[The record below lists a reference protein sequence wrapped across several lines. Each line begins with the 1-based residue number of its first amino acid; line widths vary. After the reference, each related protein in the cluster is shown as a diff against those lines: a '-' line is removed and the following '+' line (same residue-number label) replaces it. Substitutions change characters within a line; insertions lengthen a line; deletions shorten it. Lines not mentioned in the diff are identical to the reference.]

1 MIVKEVAK
9 HEVIWYNKRGIS
21 IFKKKRVFCMQDK
34 LYAAIDNRK
43 VAIIGAGFV
52 GASIAYALTI
62 RDLASEIVLVD
73 INEDKAHGEALDI
86 QHGIP
91 YMGTSSV
98 RAGDYS
104 DCKNC
109 DLIIITA
116 GRNRR
121 VGEERL
127 DMINDNI
134 GTIKDVVEKI
144 QPHYT
149 HGVIMMVSNPVD
161 ILTFKCA
168 EWMGLPNGKV
178 FGTGCILD
186 TSRLVRCIANYTNL
200 NTEAIKCNI
209 VGEHGNSQF
218 PVWSRLSI
226 AGLPMWEYC
235 ANVGLPWGDEQK
247 YELYNQ
253 VLNMGMQI
261 IKSKER
267 THYGIAT
274 CVCSLADAVLNQR
287 LTVAPVTSPLEG
299 EYGIE
304 GVSLSIPSIVGV
316 NGVEHRLEEKWLKE
330 ERTKLQNSAKI
341 LKNSLKSL

>member
-1 MIVKEVAK
+1 MD
-9 HEVIWYNKRGIS
+9 NKI
-21 IFKKKRVFCMQDK
+21 
-34 LYAAIDNRK
+34 YAAIDNRK
-43 VAIIGAGFV
+43 VAIIGSGFV

-73 INEDKAHGEALDI
+73 SDSKKASGEALDF

-91 YMGTSSV
+91 YMGTSAV
-98 RAGDYS
+98 RAGDYC

-121 VGEERL
+121 VGEDRL
-127 DMINDNI
+127 DLISDNI
-134 GTIKDVVEKI
+134 GTMKAVVDKIK
-144 QPHYT
+144 PYYT
-149 HGVIMMVSNPVD
+149 HGLIMVVSNPVD
-161 ILTFKCA
+161 ILTYKCS
-168 EWMGLPNGKV
+168 EWMNLPNGKV

-186 TSRLVRCIANYTNL
+186 TSRLVRSIANYTNL
-200 NTEAIKCNI
+200 NIEAIKCNI
-209 VGEHGNSQF
+209 VGEHGSSQF

-226 AGLPMWEYC
+226 AGLPMWEYFK
-235 ANVGLPWGDEQK
+235 NVGLAWDKEQK
-247 YELYNQ
+247 ERIYNE
-253 VLNMGMQI
+253 VKDMGAEI
-261 IKSKER
+261 IRDKGK

-287 LTVAPVTSPLEG
+287 LTIAPVTSPLQG

-304 GVSLSIPSIVGV
+304 GVALSLPSIVGV

-330 ERTKLQNSAKI
+330 ERIKLQNSADI
-341 LKNSLKSL
+341 LRKTLASLE

>member
-1 MIVKEVAK
+1 
-9 HEVIWYNKRGIS
+9 
-21 IFKKKRVFCMQDK
+21 MQNK

-43 VAIIGAGFV
+43 VAIIGAGYV

-62 RDLASEIVLVD
+62 RDLASEIVLID
-73 INEDKAHGEALDI
+73 IDKHKAAGEALDI

-98 RAGDYS
+98 RAGDYE
-104 DCKNC
+104 DCENC

-127 DMINDNI
+127 DMIADNI
-134 GTIKDVVEKI
+134 VTIKDVVNKI
-144 QPHYT
+144 KPHYT
-149 HGVIMMVSNPVD
+149 HGVILVVSNPVD

-168 EWMGLPNGKV
+168 EWMNLPNGKV

-186 TSRLVRCIANYTNL
+186 TSRLVRSVANYTSL
-200 NTEAIKCNI
+200 NIEAIKCNI
-209 VGEHGNSQF
+209 VGEHGSSQF
-218 PVWSRLSI
+218 PVWSRLAI
-226 AGLPMWEYC
+226 AGLPMDEYC
-235 ANVGLPWGDEQK
+235 YNVGLEWTQK
-247 YELYNQ
+247 QKDYLYNQ
-253 VLNMGMQI
+253 VKGMGTQI
-261 IKSKER
+261 IGAKER

-287 LTVAPVTSPLEG
+287 LTIAPVTSPLEG

-304 GVSLSIPSIVGV
+304 GVALSLPSIVGV
-316 NGVEHRLEEKWLKE
+316 NGVEHRLEEKWTKDERHKLILSANILKE
-330 ERTKLQNSAKI
+330 TLKKL
-341 LKNSLKSL
+341 

>member
-1 MIVKEVAK
+1 M
-9 HEVIWYNKRGIS
+9 
-21 IFKKKRVFCMQDK
+21 
-34 LYAAIDNRK
+34 
-43 VAIIGAGFV
+43 AIIGAGFV

-62 RDLASEIVLVD
+62 RDLASEIVLID
-73 INEDKAHGEALDI
+73 IDQKKANGEALDI

-98 RAGDYS
+98 RAGGYE

-127 DMINDNI
+127 DMIEDNI
-134 GTIKDVVEKI
+134 GIMKDVVDEIKKY
-144 QPHYT
+144 YT
-149 HGVIMMVSNPVD
+149 HGAIMVVSNPVD
-161 ILTFKCA
+161 ILTYKCD
-168 EWMGLPNGKV
+168 EWMGLPNGRV

-186 TSRLVRCIANYTNL
+186 TSRLVRSIANYTNL
-200 NTEAIKCNI
+200 NIEAIKCNI
-209 VGEHGNSQF
+209 VGEHGSSQF

-235 ANVGLPWGDEQK
+235 ENVGLAWDKEQK
-247 YELYNQ
+247 ERIYNE
-253 VLNMGMQI
+253 VKDMGAEI
-261 IKSKER
+261 IRDKGK

-287 LTVAPVTSPLEG
+287 LTIAPVTSPLQG

-304 GVSLSIPSIVGV
+304 GVALSLPSIVGV

-330 ERTKLQNSAKI
+330 ERIKLQNSADI
-341 LKNSLKSL
+341 LRKTLASLE

>member
-1 MIVKEVAK
+1 MED
-9 HEVIWYNKRGIS
+9 R
-21 IFKKKRVFCMQDK
+21 

-62 RDLASEIVLVD
+62 RDLASEIVLID
-73 INEDKAHGEALDI
+73 IDQKKANGEALDI

-98 RAGDYS
+98 RAGGYE

-121 VGEERL
+121 VGKERL
-127 DMINDNI
+127 DMIEDNI
-134 GTIKDVVEKI
+134 GIMKDVVDEIKKY
-144 QPHYT
+144 YT
-149 HGVIMMVSNPVD
+149 HGAIMVVSNPVD
-161 ILTFKCA
+161 ILTYKCD
-168 EWMGLPNGKV
+168 EWMGLPNGRV

-186 TSRLVRCIANYTNL
+186 TSRLVRSIANYTNL
-200 NTEAIKCNI
+200 NIEAIKCNI
-209 VGEHGNSQF
+209 VGEHGSSQF

-235 ANVGLPWGDEQK
+235 KNVGLAWDKEQK
-247 YELYNQ
+247 ERIYNE
-253 VLNMGMQI
+253 VKDMGAEI
-261 IKSKER
+261 IRDKGK

-287 LTVAPVTSPLEG
+287 LTIAPVTSPLQG

-304 GVSLSIPSIVGV
+304 GVALSLPSIVGV

-330 ERTKLQNSAKI
+330 ERIKLQNSADI
-341 LKNSLKSL
+341 LRKTLASLE

>member
-1 MIVKEVAK
+1 
-9 HEVIWYNKRGIS
+9 
-21 IFKKKRVFCMQDK
+21 MQDK

-73 INEDKAHGEALDI
+73 VDQDKAYGEALDI

-127 DMINDNI
+127 DMINDNVI
-134 GTIKDVVEKI
+134 TIKNVVDRIK
-144 QPHYT
+144 PYYT

-161 ILTFKCA
+161 ILTYKCA
-168 EWMGLPNGKV
+168 EWMDLPNGKV

-186 TSRLVRCIANYTNL
+186 TSRLLRCIADYTNL

-209 VGEHGNSQF
+209 VGEHGSSGF

-235 ANVGLPWGDEQK
+235 ANVGLPWEDEQRNK
-247 YELYNQ
+247 IHDQ
-253 VLNMGMQI
+253 VKNMGAEI
-261 IKSKER
+261 IRTKER

-304 GVSLSIPSIVGV
+304 GVALSIPSIVGV

-330 ERTKLQNSAKI
+330 ERTKLKNSADI
-341 LKNSLKSL
+341 LKAKLAELK

>member
-1 MIVKEVAK
+1 MT
-9 HEVIWYNKRGIS
+9 
-21 IFKKKRVFCMQDK
+21 DK
-34 LYAAIDNRK
+34 LYAAINNRK

-62 RDLASEIVLVD
+62 KDLASEIILVD
-73 INEDKAHGEALDI
+73 INREKAKGEAKDI

-104 DCKNC
+104 DCRNC
-109 DLIIITA
+109 DLTIITA

-121 VGEERL
+121 FGEDRL

-134 GTIKDVVEKI
+134 GTMKNVVDEIGKY
-144 QPHYT
+144 YT
-149 HGVIMMVSNPVD
+149 HGAIMVVSNPVD
-161 ILTFKCA
+161 ILTYKCA
-168 EWMGLPNGKV
+168 EWMDLPNGKV

-186 TSRLVRCIANYTNL
+186 TSRLVRSIADYTSL
-200 NTEAIKCNI
+200 NTEAVKCNI
-209 VGEHGNSQF
+209 VGEHGNTQF

-226 AGLPMWEYC
+226 AGVPMEEYC
-235 ANVGLPWGDEQK
+235 ENVGLQWGEKQK
-247 YELYNQ
+247 NEIYTQ
-253 VLNMGMQI
+253 VLKMGETI
-261 IKSKER
+261 IAAKGK

-287 LTVAPVTSPLEG
+287 LTVAPVTSPLQG

-316 NGVEHRLEEKWLKE
+316 NGVEHRLEEHWSEEEIAKLRVSGEKLKAA
-330 ERTKLQNSAKI
+330 LQGLRQWK
-341 LKNSLKSL
+341 

>member
-1 MIVKEVAK
+1 MD
-9 HEVIWYNKRGIS
+9 NKI
-21 IFKKKRVFCMQDK
+21 
-34 LYAAIDNRK
+34 YAAIDNRK
-43 VAIIGAGFV
+43 VAIIGSGYV

-73 INEDKAHGEALDI
+73 SDSRKATGEALDI

-91 YMGTSSV
+91 YMGTSAV

-121 VGEERL
+121 VGEDRL
-127 DMINDNI
+127 DMISDNI
-134 GTIKDVVEKI
+134 GTIRDVVENI
-144 QPHYT
+144 RPYYT
-149 HGVIMMVSNPVD
+149 HGVILMVSNPVD
-161 ILTFKCA
+161 ILTYKCA
-168 EWMGLPNGKV
+168 QWMDLPNGKV

-186 TSRLVRCIANYTNL
+186 TSRLVRSIANYTNL
-200 NTEAIKCNI
+200 NIEAIKCNI
-209 VGEHGNSQF
+209 VGEHGMSQF

-226 AGLPMWEYC
+226 AGIPMNEYC
-235 ANVGLPWGDEQK
+235 SNVGLPWGEEERDRI
-247 YELYNQ
+247 YNQ
-253 VLNMGMQI
+253 VKNMGAEI
-261 IKSKER
+261 IADKGK

-287 LTVAPVTSPLEG
+287 LTVAPVSSPLQG

-304 GVSLSIPSIVGV
+304 NVSLSIPSIVGV
-316 NGVEHRLEEKWLKE
+316 NGVEHRLEEKWTNEEIGRLGESADKLKRALNE
-330 ERTKLQNSAKI
+330 YK
-341 LKNSLKSL
+341 